1 MLCHTIAHTV
11 VTVRRTCERI
21 ERLGAFI
28 EEKKRIRVQ
37 NVEEQNKE
45 IDQIILKK
53 THIEEMLKYTRDE
66 QSSLIRT
73 LASLSNLSD
82 QCLDIAKEEKL
93 VHALLFIFPTPRE
106 ELGEITPHSV
116 ILTPTTPAPAILLGN
131 AARCLLG
138 LAEDERSAP
147 VLYDPRGTSSLF
159 TDFQI
164 TDIDDAAVM
173 TEEWNLRILGGEK
186 LPVSRPPVPPSP
198 SSSASVR
205 VCGIERLICA
215 MATCSDIRVRRNIS
229 ILLAKGCKRP
239 GVRDQVD
246 KFRGMQIML
255 ELQKQL

>member
-1 MLCHTIAHTV
+1 MLCRTIAHTV

-21 ERLGAFI
+21 ERFDAFLD
-28 EEKKRIRVQ
+28 EKKRNRSQ
-37 NVEEQNKE
+37 DNEQQKEEIE
-45 IDQIILKK
+45 QIISKK
-53 THIEEMLKYTRDE
+53 TNLEEILNYSRDE
-66 QSSLIRT
+66 QSNLIRS
-73 LASLSNLSD
+73 LASVSNLSD
-82 QCLDIAKEEKL
+82 QCLIAAREENL

-116 ILTPTTPAPAILLGN
+116 ILTPTVPAPAILLGN
-131 AARCLLG
+131 AARCLLA
-138 LAEDERSAP
+138 LAEDERNAS
-147 VLYDPRGTSSLF
+147 VLYDTRGTSSLF

-173 TEEWNLRILGGEK
+173 SEKWNQRNPGGEK
-186 LPVSRPPVPPSP
+186 EKQAASRTPVRP
-198 SSSASVR
+198 SSSVR
-205 VCGIERLICA
+205 VCAIERLICA

>member
-1 MLCHTIAHTV
+1 MLCRTIAHTV

-21 ERLGAFI
+21 DRLDAFL
-28 EEKKRIRVQ
+28 EEKKRNRNQDIERQ
-37 NVEEQNKE
+37 NEKIE
-45 IDQIILKK
+45 QIISKK
-53 THIEEMLKYTRDE
+53 THLDEVLKYTRDE
-66 QSSLIRT
+66 QSSLIRS
-73 LASLSNLSD
+73 LASLSNLSE
-82 QCLDIAKEEKL
+82 QCMDIAKEEKL

-116 ILTPTTPAPAILLGN
+116 TLTPTVPAPAILLGN

-138 LAEDERSAP
+138 LAEDERTAP
-147 VLYDPRGTSSLF
+147 MLYDKRGTSSLF

-164 TDIDDAAVM
+164 TDIDDAALM
-173 TEEWNLRILGGEK
+173 SKKWNERNSGGGKEK
-186 LPVSRPPVPPSP
+186 ELASQTPVSPSP
-198 SSSASVR
+198 SVSVP
-205 VCGIERLICA
+205 VCAIERLICA

>member
-1 MLCHTIAHTV
+1 MLCRTIAHTV
-11 VTVRRTCERI
+11 VTVRHTCDRI
-21 ERLGAFI
+21 ERLDAFS
-28 EEKKRIRVQ
+28 EEKKRNRNQDIEQ
-37 NVEEQNKE
+37 QKEEIE
-45 IDQIILKK
+45 QIISKK
-53 THIEEMLKYTRDE
+53 KHLNEILKYTRDE
-66 QSSLIRT
+66 QSSLIRS
-73 LASLSNLSD
+73 LASLSNLSE

-116 ILTPTTPAPAILLGN
+116 ILTPTVPAPAILLGN

-138 LAEDERSAP
+138 LAENEKTAP
-147 VLYDPRGTSSLF
+147 MLYDTRGTSSLF

-164 TDIDDAAVM
+164 TDIDDAALM
-173 TEEWNLRILGGEK
+173 SKKWNERIQGGEK
-186 LPVSRPPVPPSP
+186 EKEPASQTPVSPSP
-198 SSSASVR
+198 VSVR
-205 VCGIERLICA
+205 VCAIERLICA
-215 MATCSDIRVRRNIS
+215 MATCPDIRVRRNIS